1 METCNPLLEEME
13 EGDGEEEEGIEGV
26 RVEEEWAAG
35 KEMAGDMWGGGLE
48 EGDFA
53 SLQQLITGLPQ
64 AKWRC

>member
-1 METCNPLLEEME
+1 M
-13 EGDGEEEEGIEGV
+13 
-26 RVEEEWAAG
+26 EEEWVAG

>member
-35 KEMAGDMWGGGLE
+35 KEMAEICGVEDWRK
-48 EGDFA
+48 GDFA